1 MNFIL
6 VFFVIIG
13 LNIGLSD
20 ANAEEPGTKV
30 WRDVAELSF
39 VKTGGNTD
47 VENLLINNAFKYL
60 FSSSVTGSWNLHI
73 LNGETNNTKTAEKYD
88 TELRL
93 DKKYTDRVYSFGNVI
108 WLQDKFAGVNPRKY
122 VGLGGGYKILTGPTH
137 TLLTEAGLNYTT
149 ENFTDG
155 TDRDYMGGRL
165 FGKYI
170 YNFTEKNYFS
180 QSVEYIPSFK
190 EENNYFLNSET
201 AVVSA
206 LNGYLS
212 LKASYVVNYNNDPPV
227 GKERTDTLTST
238 TLVVN
243 F

>member
-1 MNFIL
+1 MNIIR
-6 VFFVIIG
+6 VFFVIFC
-13 LNIGLSD
+13 LNFGFIESVL
-20 ANAEEPGTKV
+20 AETKA
-30 WRDVAELSF
+30 WSDVAELSF

-47 VENLLINNAFKYL
+47 VQNLLVNNAFKYL
-60 FSSSVTGSWNLHI
+60 FSSRVTGSWNFHI
-73 LNGETNNTKTAEKYD
+73 LNGETDNTRTAERYD

-93 DKKYTDRVYSFGNVI
+93 DYKNSDLFYSFGNVI
-108 WLQDKFAGVNPRKY
+108 WLQDKFSGIDPREYYGV
-122 VGLGGGYKILTGPTH
+122 GEGYRILNGPTH

-149 ENFTDG
+149 ERFTDG
-155 TDRDYMGGRL
+155 TSRDYMGGRL

-170 YNFTEKNYFS
+170 YAFTDKNNFS
-180 QSVEYIPSFK
+180 QLVEYIPDFK
-190 EENNYFLNSET
+190 EQTNYFVNSET

-212 LKASYVVNYNNDPPV
+212 LKASYVVKYNNEPPL
-227 GKERTDTLTST
+227 GKKNTDTITST

>member
-1 MNFIL
+1 MNIIL
-6 VFFVIIG
+6 MFFVIIG
-13 LNIGLSD
+13 FNIGFSD
-20 ANAEEPGTKV
+20 ANAAETKF
-30 WRDVAELSF
+30 WSDVAELSF

-47 VENLLINNAFKYL
+47 VQNLLVNNAFKYL
-60 FSSSVTGSWNLHI
+60 FSSKVTGSWNLHI
-73 LNGETNNTKTAEKYD
+73 LNGDTNNTKTAERYE

-93 DKKYTDRVYSFGNVI
+93 DNKYSDRLYSFGNVI
-108 WLQDKFAGVNPRKY
+108 WLQDKFAGLDPRKY
-122 VGLGGGYKILTGPTH
+122 FGAGGGYRILTGPTH
-137 TLLTEAGLNYTT
+137 TLVTEAGLNYTA
-149 ENFTDG
+149 ERFTDG

-170 YNFTEKNYFS
+170 YSFTEKNNFS
-180 QSVEYIPSFK
+180 QSLEYIPGFK
-190 EENNYFLNSET
+190 DQNNYFVNSET
-201 AVVSA
+201 AIVSA

-227 GKERTDTLTST
+227 GKERTDTITST

>member
-1 MNFIL
+1 MKFIL
-6 VFFVIIG
+6 MFFVIIG
-13 LNIGLSD
+13 INIGLSD
-20 ANAEEPGTKV
+20 ANAAEPGTKV
-30 WRDVAELSF
+30 WSDVAELSF

-47 VENLLINNAFKYL
+47 VENLLINNALKYL
-60 FSSSVTGSWNLHI
+60 FSSSVTGNWNLHI

-93 DKKYTDRVYSFGNVI
+93 DKKYSDRVYSFGNVI
-108 WLQDKFAGVNPRKY
+108 WLQDKFAG
-122 VGLGGGYKILTGPTH
+122 
-137 TLLTEAGLNYTT
+137 
-149 ENFTDG
+149 
-155 TDRDYMGGRL
+155 
-165 FGKYI
+165 
-170 YNFTEKNYFS
+170 FS

-190 EENNYFLNSET
+190 DQNNYFVNSET

-212 LKASYVVNYNNDPPV
+212 LKASYVVNYNNDPPA
-227 GKERTDTLTST
+227 GKERTDTITST